1 MVLCRPQKT
10 DPTFPG
16 LPDKVQGR
24 ILEFLLNDVWM
35 KVDINKKYKVAVEE
49 YSNNL
54 PGIFGVCKGLR
65 SKASEILDNKLHLIV
80 ETPIIFFTITNLLPP
95 FYLSRVRSL
104 YVAEGH
110 QGQYARRKFSAK
122 ALLDLLPNLK
132 IINID
137 DTELIHNCWGGHIE
151 NAERIDQVT
160 KTTYTLKASAR
171 KAVERKHDAM
181 LDYFE
186 KTEVQRH
193 LELEELAKSDREIKV
208 CTHARICIT
217 DHENED
223 GCLAVDQVSVS
234 PVLHMPVRI

>member
-234 PVLHMPVRI
+234 RVLHMPVRI